1 MLEAVQTAASYPL
14 RVNGVAAGRLALQ
27 PGDQIGLASHRFV
40 VDAPGMMPEAPM
52 PALHLPVAPE
62 VVAGPRGE
70 VWWLIVTAAVLALGI
85 AMVLLIR
92 F

>member
-1 MLEAVQTAASYPL
+1 
-14 RVNGVAAGRLALQ
+14 
-27 PGDQIGLASHRFV
+27 
-40 VDAPGMMPEAPM
+40 
-52 PALHLPVAPE
+52 VAPE